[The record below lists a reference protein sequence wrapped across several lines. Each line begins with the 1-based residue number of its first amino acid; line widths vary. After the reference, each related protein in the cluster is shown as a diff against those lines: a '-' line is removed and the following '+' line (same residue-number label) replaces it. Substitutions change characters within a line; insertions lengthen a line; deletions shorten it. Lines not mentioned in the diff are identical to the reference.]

1 MKSSSDWSLDMARIS
16 GTAPHVLIHLPRS
29 IAFHGMWRDWGHQE
43 IVFFK
48 TRVWSQEFLFALPE
62 GDNTHSFRHQIHAQ
76 GESQPQGASGEGLPE
91 LRRRGRGGRRG
102 CREKELQP
110 ANIGVEVSELSK
122 CGPRIH
128 TSNHLS
134 FMLKADS
141 CVPCD
146 IYKAE
151 SLKVSVV

>member
-1 MKSSSDWSLDMARIS
+1 M
-16 GTAPHVLIHLPRS
+16 
-29 IAFHGMWRDWGHQE
+29 
-43 IVFFK
+43 
-48 TRVWSQEFLFALPE
+48 
-62 GDNTHSFRHQIHAQ
+62 
-76 GESQPQGASGEGLPE
+76 GL
-91 LRRRGRGGRRG
+91 RGQG

-128 TSNHLS
+128 TSSHLS
-134 FMLKADS
+134 SMLKADS
-141 CVPCD
+141 CVPHD